1 VEGLGKEEVARIMY
15 THVSTCKN
23 DKINLKKEKN
33 WIFTLVITYL
43 ILLQSQCSF
52 NSSQNKSQEP

>member
-23 DKINLKKEKN
+23 DKIKFKKRKKLDIYFSYN
-33 WIFTLVITYL
+33 IFNTAAITVF
-43 ILLQSQCSF
+43 I
-52 NSSQNKSQEP
+52 